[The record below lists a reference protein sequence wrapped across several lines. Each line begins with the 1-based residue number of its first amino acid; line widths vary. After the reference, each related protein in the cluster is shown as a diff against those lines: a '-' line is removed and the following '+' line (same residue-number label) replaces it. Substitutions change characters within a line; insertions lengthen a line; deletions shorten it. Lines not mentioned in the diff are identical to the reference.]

1 MNMYLEKETLT
12 RHIGLD
18 KLMQTS
24 LQGIEQKAKQ
34 NKKHKF
40 SNLYGLLNE
49 QALGYAWKNINKKA
63 SAGVDKITAEEYAE
77 NLTENINEIVDA
89 LRNKRYHA
97 KLIKRVEIPKGNGK
111 KRPLGIPSVS
121 DKILQNAVTMIL
133 KAIYEPEFL
142 GSSYGYRPN
151 AGAGMA
157 VKDLAKELQFN
168 KYSFIVEADI
178 NGFFDNINHD
188 WLIKMLEYKIN
199 DRAFIGLIKKWLKA
213 GILDTYG
220 LVKHPVTGCP
230 QGGII
235 SPTLSNIYLHYVL
248 DLWFE
253 KIVKSKSQGEAYI
266 CRYCDDF
273 VCAFRY
279 KGDAEKFYNELP
291 KRLRKFELQ
300 LSIEKTNII
309 SFTRFRKQE
318 KTYFEFLGFEY
329 RWAVSALGKDIIKRR
344 TSRNK
349 LRQSLSNM
357 KNWCK
362 SIRSK
367 RLVAIIKLFN
377 SKLRGY
383 YNYYGVIGNS
393 KDLNGFYRI
402 TMETLYKWL
411 NRRSQ
416 RRSFNWIEFKKM
428 IKRYGVITPRI
439 TENTNHQIKFDICF
453 V

>member
-1 MNMYLEKETLT
+1 M
-12 RHIGLD
+12 
-18 KLMQTS
+18 
-24 LQGIEQKAKQ
+24 
-34 NKKHKF
+34 
-40 SNLYGLLNE
+40 
-49 QALGYAWKNINKKA
+49 
-63 SAGVDKITAEEYAE
+63 
-77 NLTENINEIVDA
+77 
-89 LRNKRYHA
+89 
-97 KLIKRVEIPKGNGK
+97 
-111 KRPLGIPSVS
+111 
-121 DKILQNAVTMIL
+121 
-133 KAIYEPEFL
+133 
-142 GSSYGYRPN
+142 
-151 AGAGMA
+151 
-157 VKDLAKELQFN
+157 
-168 KYSFIVEADI
+168 
-178 NGFFDNINHD
+178 
-188 WLIKMLEYKIN
+188 
-199 DRAFIGLIKKWLKA
+199 
-213 GILDTYG
+213 
-220 LVKHPVTGCP
+220 
-230 QGGII
+230 
-235 SPTLSNIYLHYVL
+235 
-248 DLWFE
+248 
-253 KIVKSKSQGEAYI
+253 
-266 CRYCDDF
+266 
-273 VCAFRY
+273 
-279 KGDAEKFYNELP
+279 
-291 KRLRKFELQ
+291 Q

-428 IKRYGVITPRI
+428 IKGM
-439 TENTNHQIKFDICF
+439 E
-453 V
+453 

>member
-12 RHIGLD
+12 RHVGLD

-49 QALGYAWKNINKKA
+49 QALGYAWKSINKKA

-77 NLTENINEIVDA
+77 NLTKNINEIVDA
-89 LRNKRYHA
+89 LKNKRYHA

-142 GSSYGYRPN
+142 ESSYGYRPN
-151 AGAGMA
+151 VGAGMA
-157 VKDLAKELQFN
+157 VKDLTKELQFS

-213 GILDTYG
+213 GILDTDG

-279 KGDAEKFYNELP
+279 KGDAEKFYNQLP

-329 RWAVSALGKDIIKRR
+329 RWGVSALGKDIIKRR

-362 SIRSK
+362 GIRSK
-367 RLVAIIKLFN
+367 RLVAIIKLLN

-402 TMETLYKWL
+402 TMETLYKWQ